1 MKNLKET
8 GMSTEFNN
16 YVDEQNLQ
24 PTGGSATRTEP
35 EYDDIACEQEAL
47 PATANVTHSIEMD
60 QYFFAIELA
69 LRLADGRLGRSKSD
83 VMESIAHYFIDRQAA
98 YYEVAPINPYDKK
111 YPIFAGHVSVDIPLA
126 QKYAELYNNEIAEEG
141 MPSGN
146 GAAALFFH
154 KNDILYFEKNISELL
169 THPEFYLDLR
179 EEAYAS
185 YVVQKSKRAKVGE
198 VSPFDRR
205 LNSLKACL
213 EANKSLAENN
223 NLLIRR
229 IYNIVYSEI
238 TEHLNK
244 FSNEKYIGVVL
255 ELSDLQRVIL
265 TFYFLEIVGMSMLR
279 TTDVAR
285 FMESIFGGK
294 AATYR
299 KLITRCTADSRKY
312 TYSSHAELRKSL
324 RQIKE
329 AFGVLKGN
337 NHDQLMAV
345 IGGIEGKTATLTDV
359 IERK

>member
-1 MKNLKET
+1 MENFKET
-8 GMSTEFNN
+8 DMSNEFNA

-24 PTGGSATRTEP
+24 PAGITTRTEP

-47 PATANVTHSIEMD
+47 PVTANVTHSIEMD
-60 QYFFAIELA
+60 QYFFAIEMA

-83 VMESIAHYFIDRQAA
+83 AMESITHYFIDRQAA
-98 YYEVAPINPYDKK
+98 YGEVAPINPCDKK
-111 YPIFAGHVSVDIPLA
+111 YPIFAGYVSVDIPLA
-126 QKYAELYNNEIAEEG
+126 RKYAELYNNEIAEEG

-154 KNDILYFEKNISELL
+154 KNDILYFEKDISELL
-169 THPEFYLDLR
+169 TCPEFYLDLR

-185 YVVQKSKRAKVGE
+185 YVARKPKRKKAGE

-205 LNSLKACL
+205 LDLLKTCL
-213 EANKSLAENN
+213 EANKSLVENA
-223 NLLIRR
+223 NLLVRR
-229 IYNIVYSEI
+229 IYNIIHSEI

-265 TFYFLEIVGMSMLR
+265 TFYFLEIVGMSTLR

-285 FMESIFGGK
+285 FMESVFGGK

-299 KLITRCTADSRKY
+299 GLITKCTADSQRY
-312 TYSSHAELRKSL
+312 TYSSLAELRKSL
-324 RQIKE
+324 QQIKE
-329 AFGVLKGN
+329 VFGVLKGN
-337 NHDQLMAV
+337 NHDQLMAI
-345 IGGIEGKTATLTDV
+345 IGGIEGKTATLTNV